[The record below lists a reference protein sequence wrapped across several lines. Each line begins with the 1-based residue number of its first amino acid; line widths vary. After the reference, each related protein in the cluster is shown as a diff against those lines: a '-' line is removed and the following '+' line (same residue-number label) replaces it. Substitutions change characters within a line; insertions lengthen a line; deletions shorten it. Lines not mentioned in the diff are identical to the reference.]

1 MLCNFHSVP
10 TKPWIPPPVFH
21 GKPQVGKNL
30 WQKPV
35 VISSRTY
42 TNNPKEYPN
51 SIGGVWVRH
60 WCQQLK
66 EKKHF
71 KFKVRPSWFVFFQFW
86 GMVKQN
92 GHIPSTLKLSLG
104 ITKGHSNPSLL
115 PIIPSPFT
123 VTCRHPWG
131 LGILTKSSG
140 SWSRMRLWKQGF
152 LEKWQSFHSFQLLAL
167 RKSLKISNPKFFF
180 TRI

>member
-1 MLCNFHSVP
+1 MLCSFHSVP

-35 VISSRTY
+35 IISSRTY
-42 TNNPKEYPN
+42 INNPKEYPN

-66 EKKHF
+66 EKNTSSS
-71 KFKVRPSWFVFFQFW
+71 KFGHLDLFFFQFW

-92 GHIPSTLKLSLG
+92 GHIPSTLKIFVGNHQRSFESL
-104 ITKGHSNPSLL
+104 IASHHPIAFYSHLQASVRLGHPGPNHQAARQLDE
-115 PIIPSPFT
+115 T
-123 VTCRHPWG
+123 
-131 LGILTKSSG
+131 
-140 SWSRMRLWKQGF
+140 MGF
-152 LEKWQSFHSFQLLAL
+152 RVWEKWQSFHFSTFGT
-167 RKSLKISNPKFFF
+167 KKIVENK
-180 TRI
+180 